1 MEYYKWNKG
10 QSRHLG
16 YNFISLEFDCQCKY
30 VDCIGQ
36 RIAKTLIDKLDAV
49 RNETRHPLFIT
60 SGYRCPK
67 HQNDLTNTPGMET
80 VANSTHCLGHA
91 ADIRTSAD
99 NADVIIQ
106 KHFKAIGRAKRF
118 WHVDLRGQDDGRE
131 RRWSYK

>member
-16 YNFISLEFDCQCKY
+16 YNFTSLEFDCQCRND
-30 VDCIGQ
+30 DCVIQ
-36 RIAKTLIDKLDAV
+36 TISKKLIDKLDAV

-60 SGYRCPK
+60 SGYRCAK
-67 HQNDLTNTPGMET
+67 HQQALMNAPGIET
-80 VANSTHCLGHA
+80 VSNSTHCLGHA
-91 ADIRTSAD
+91 ADIKTSAD
-99 NADVIIQ
+99 NADVVIQ

-118 WHVDLRGQDDGRE
+118 WHLDLRDDRE